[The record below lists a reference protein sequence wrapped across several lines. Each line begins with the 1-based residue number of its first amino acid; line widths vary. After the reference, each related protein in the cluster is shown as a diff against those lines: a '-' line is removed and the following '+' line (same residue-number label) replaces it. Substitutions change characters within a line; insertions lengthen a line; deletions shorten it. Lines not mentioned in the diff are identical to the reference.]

1 MQMNENDKLSPSDVA
16 KIMGHSQLTTT
27 YRYTHSNEDKT
38 EDAISI
44 FKKKQK
50 APYRTF
56 NFNQVL
62 SVITGRKYASTNE
75 INDLLDYVFPNS
87 VDVPINERLSQV
99 KEAILDDYPNLEN
112 ISDDGLNVTNIW
124 DWLEEKK
131 NEYGD
136 KFAISAE
143 IVAIKNNTLEL

>member
-1 MQMNENDKLSPSDVA
+1 
-16 KIMGHSQLTTT
+16 MGHSQLTTT
-27 YRYTHSNEDKT
+27 YRYTHSNEDKA

-44 FKKKQK
+44 FYDKQK

-87 VDVPINERLSQV
+87 VDVPINERLNQV
-99 KEAILDDYPNLEN
+99 KEVILDDYPNLEN

-136 KFAISAE
+136 KFAISGE